1 MTQTYIP
8 SQKYKEINWFIVDA
22 TDKTLGRLS
31 SQVANLIE
39 GKNEVTYTPGFDSK
53 IHVIIINAEKIKVT
67 GNKLNQKF
75 YYSHTGK
82 PGELRKTSFI
92 ELQSKYPS
100 RIIELAIKRML
111 PNGFAKSNLSK
122 RLRIY
127 PGGNHPHVAQKPKQ
141 LSLSY

>member
-1 MTQTYIP
+1 MIQTYIP
-8 SQKYKEINWFIVDA
+8 SQKHKKINWFIVDA

-31 SQVANLIE
+31 TQVANLIE
-39 GKNEVTYTPGFDSK
+39 GKQEVSYTPGFDSK
-53 IHVIIINAEKIKVT
+53 IHVIITNAEKIKVT

-82 PGELRKTSFI
+82 PGELRKTSLV
-92 ELQSKYPS
+92 ELQSKYPN
-100 RIIELAIKRML
+100 RVIELAVKRML

-127 PGGNHPHVAQKPKQ
+127 SGDIHPHIAQKPKQ
-141 LSLSY
+141 LTLSY